1 MVLCLLTGEL
11 LFGSECWGHSVSNI
25 LIPLHWSLKRV
36 IPSDGRKQS
45 PEMPLPFCPAH
56 SLLLPGQGPWPAFLC
71 SNSLCPTHHTHTHRT
86 LVPGIQAAAWSHCW
100 KWPPNRCAF
109 NLFPGHWPLCPKEA
123 ASQAGGPKIAVYV
136 CPWMG
141 LSITARPLPPDASLW
156 WLHLAER
163 REARSVPSGYGPSK
177 GQL

>member
-1 MVLCLLTGEL
+1 MILCLLMREL
-11 LFGSECWGHSVSNI
+11 LFESECWGHSVSNV
-25 LIPLHWSLKRV
+25 LISVHWSPKKKKKT
-36 IPSDGRKQS
+36 PSDGHRQG
-45 PEMPLPFCPAH
+45 PEMTLSFCLAH
-56 SLLLPGQGPWPAFLC
+56 TLLLPGQSPWPAFLC
-71 SNSLCPTHHTHTHRT
+71 SSSLCPTHHTHRT
-86 LVPGIQAAAWSHCW
+86 LVPGIQTAAWSHCW

-156 WLHLAER
+156 
-163 REARSVPSGYGPSK
+163 
-177 GQL
+177 